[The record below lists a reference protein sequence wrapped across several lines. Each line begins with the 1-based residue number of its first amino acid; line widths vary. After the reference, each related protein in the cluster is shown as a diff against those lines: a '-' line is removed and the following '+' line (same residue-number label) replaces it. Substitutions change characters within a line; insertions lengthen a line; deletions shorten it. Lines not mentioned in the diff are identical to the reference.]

1 MSESCG
7 FTSSL
12 NKLLIQG
19 QKTEELYQ
27 NKDIFKTQKFTSL
40 YILIRLMY

>member
-27 NKDIFKTQKFTSL
+27 NKDILRHKNL
-40 YILIRLMY
+40 HLCIY